1 MLSTGNAIHLSHGDL
16 LGRVDS
22 ASRNV
27 IAACNLPRFPCTS
40 LDNLKIPHH
49 DVLSCFLTSSLGWG
63 FRCQVATRR
72 EIYGPVI
79 NSRQQEAVV
88 TWWGSNSPAGK
99 ATKRALASTWNHQCP
114 HSPHGQVDWAEVGK
128 RNVPWVLEDSSIHSN
143 VTTTSLTS
151 SDSYCP
157 RLNPLSHISRV
168 LNHSRN
174 V

>member
-1 MLSTGNAIHLSHGDL
+1 MLSTGNAIHLTHGDL

-22 ASRNV
+22 TSRNV

-99 ATKRALASTWNHQCP
+99 ATKRASGQHLESPVPTQSPWAGGLGWGWKEKCTVGSGKQLHPFKCYDYNRLLAQIVIA
-114 HSPHGQVDWAEVGK
+114 HG
-128 RNVPWVLEDSSIHSN
+128 
-143 VTTTSLTS
+143 
-151 SDSYCP
+151 
-157 RLNPLSHISRV
+157 
-168 LNHSRN
+168 
-174 V
+174 